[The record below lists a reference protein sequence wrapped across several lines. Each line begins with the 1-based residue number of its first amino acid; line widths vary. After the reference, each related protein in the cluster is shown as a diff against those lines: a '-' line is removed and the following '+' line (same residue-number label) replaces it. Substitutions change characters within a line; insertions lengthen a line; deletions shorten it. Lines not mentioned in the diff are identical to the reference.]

1 MLYSYD
7 DQPTNYT
14 LLAADD
20 TPADRVDR
28 FLAVH
33 LDSPSQ
39 PLSRSRIKALIL
51 AGQLSED
58 GRTLTDPSASVKP
71 GSHYSLTMPPAIN
84 AVPQAENIALDILFE
99 DMHLIVLNKP
109 AGIVV
114 HPAPGSLT
122 GTLVNALIAHC
133 GPSLTGIGGVMR
145 PGIVH
150 RLDKDT
156 SGTMIVAKTDAA
168 HRRLAEMFA
177 AHDLDRRYQ
186 ALVWGTNIK
195 CGGTI
200 NQPIGRASYDR
211 KRQAITTK
219 GRNAVTFWQ
228 TLRQFPPFGSH
239 MECRLE
245 TGRTHQIRVHLAHI
259 GHGVIGDPLYGR
271 APRAAQMP
279 DNLARSRLSQM
290 RKFDRQA
297 LHASYLSFAHPITS
311 EALTFET
318 PLPADMASLLSLI
331 ENTVSAR
338 SRGDN
343 SLTN

>member
-1 MLYSYD
+1 ML
-7 DQPTNYT
+7 T
-14 LLAADD
+14 L
-20 TPADRVDR
+20 
-28 FLAVH
+28 
-33 LDSPSQ
+33 
-39 PLSRSRIKALIL
+39 
-51 AGQLSED
+51 
-58 GRTLTDPSASVKP
+58 
-71 GSHYSLTMPPAIN
+71 PPPIN
-84 AVPQAENIALDILFE
+84 AVPKAENIALDILFE

-109 AGIVV
+109 AGLVV

-168 HRRLAEMFA
+168 HRRLVEMFA

-195 CGGTI
+195 GEGI
-200 NQPIGRASYDR
+200 IDQPIGRASYDR

-239 MECRLE
+239 IECRLE

-259 GHGVIGDPLYGR
+259 GHGIIGDPLYGR

-279 DNLARSRLSQM
+279 DNLARNGLSQM

-297 LHASYLSFAHPITS
+297 LHAAYLGFSHPVTG
-311 EALTFET
+311 EALSFET
-318 PLPADMASLLSLI
+318 PLPADMASLLALI

-338 SRGDN
+338 ARGE
-343 SLTN
+343 TGVTG